1 MRIQRYF
8 NASEKFYMIQNV
20 EIKCPGCGER
30 LSLDLKKCPSCH
42 KPVVITTF
50 NSVSDM
56 ALPEVNKYAN
66 SYREALTK
74 APDNKELNL
83 SVAMCYLKLKLYD
96 RAIPSFEKAIEDNFD
111 NSEAYFYA
119 AICLLRGKKAFLT
132 PRSDID
138 KIEEYINAANMIEPK
153 GIYYYFLAYIKYDYF
168 FRKYYNTSPTYAQAL
183 STAIKYGLSRADVA
197 HLYEILGVA
206 CPDELRV

>member
-1 MRIQRYF
+1 
-8 NASEKFYMIQNV
+8 MIQNV

-30 LSLDLKKCPSCH
+30 LSIEMKKCPSCH
-42 KPVVITTF
+42 RPVVITTF

-56 ALPEVNKYAN
+56 PLPEVNRYAN
-66 SYREALTK
+66 SYREALSK

-83 SVAMCYLKLKLYD
+83 SIAMCYLKLKLYD
-96 RAIPSFEKAIEDNFD
+96 KALPAFEKAIEDNFD

-132 PRSDID
+132 PRADID

-153 GIYYYFLAYIKYDYF
+153 GIYYYFWAYIKYDYF
-168 FRKYYNTSPTYAQAL
+168 FRKYFNTTPTYMQAL
-183 STAIKYGLSRADVA
+183 STAIGYGLSETDVLR
-197 HLYEILGVA
+197 LYRILGVD
-206 CPDELRV
+206 CPDQLRV